1 MSGRPDAKTLLA
13 GGGIAAI
20 GAAVLLVVAPGFA
33 EWLGF
38 GTIAGAGAISEGG
51 ERAFWLVLVGACCLL
66 WVVRT
71 SETALDDDL
80 PSPSRG
86 ASEAEFAPTVGRGFD
101 AAVEAAADAA
111 AEGDDHD
118 DARETLRSLAADVIA
133 RTDDCSREEAAER
146 VRRGAW
152 TDDPVVAAYL
162 AQSRRPPVRWRL
174 RTWFRPRRT
183 TVRRIRRT
191 VDAIE
196 ERMDGGT
203 R

>member
-1 MSGRPDAKTLLA
+1 MSERFDAKTLLA
-13 GGGIAAI
+13 VGGTAAI

-38 GTIAGAGAISEGG
+38 GAIADARAISEGS
-51 ERAFWLVLVGACCLL
+51 ERAFWLALVGACCLL
-66 WVVRT
+66 WVART
-71 SETALDDDL
+71 AEAGLDDEL
-80 PSPSRG
+80 PNPSRQPG
-86 ASEAEFAPTVGRGFD
+86 EAEFVPTVGRGFD

-111 AEGDDHD
+111 AEGEDHD

-133 RTDDCSREEAAER
+133 RTDDCSRDEAAER
-146 VRRGAW
+146 VRRGEW

-162 AQSRRPPVRWRL
+162 AQSRKAPFRWRL
-174 RTWFRPRRT
+174 KTWFRPRRT
-183 TVRRIRRT
+183 TIRRIHRT
-191 VDAIE
+191 VGAIE